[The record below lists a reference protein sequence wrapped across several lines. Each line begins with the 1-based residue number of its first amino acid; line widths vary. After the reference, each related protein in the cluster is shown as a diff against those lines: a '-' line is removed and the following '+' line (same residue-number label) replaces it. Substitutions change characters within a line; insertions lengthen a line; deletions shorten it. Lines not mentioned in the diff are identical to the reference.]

1 MSWKQKAMKSIK
13 SYDED
18 IAIKAATLSEQIYD
32 NVKHKNSIFQSE
44 VNSLLFMDI
53 ILDNETVFV
62 VFRGTVNKQNVK
74 TNINI
79 RFANLEGN
87 VKIHLGFYKRYQKI
101 ADKLFSVLA
110 AHKKKSIVCCGH
122 SMGAAVS
129 SIAAFKLAQ
138 SKFKVKLFTFGSPQV
153 GNTHFKDMMSNLV
166 PLSWRFVN
174 SNDMVVRSVPRNAYH
189 HIGILMMIKPSIDSS
204 INAHKM
210 KGYVNGIQSKK
221 YDMSRYTIC
230 KSKQ

>member
-1 MSWKQKAMKSIK
+1 MSWKQKAINSIK

-18 IAIKAATLSEQIYD
+18 VAIKAAMLSEQIYT
-32 NVKHKNSIFQSE
+32 NVKPKNSIFQSK

-53 ILDNETVFV
+53 ILDNKTVFV
-62 VFRGTVNKQNVK
+62 VFRGTVNKQNLK

-79 RFANLEGN
+79 RFADVEEK
-87 VKIHLGFYKRYQKI
+87 VKIHLGFYKRYERI
-101 ADKLFSVLA
+101 AEELFSVLEKY
-110 AHKKKSIVCCGH
+110 KKKSVVCCGH
-122 SMGAAVS
+122 SMGAAVA

-153 GNTHFKDMMSNLV
+153 GNIHFKDMMTNLV

-174 SNDMVVRSVPRNAYH
+174 SNDMVVRSVPRNSYH
-189 HIGILMMIKPSIDSS
+189 HIGILMMIKPQIDSS

-210 KGYVNGIQSKK
+210 KAYVSGIQSKK